1 MKDKQKRKKERTWA
15 EAARL
20 NHSIMLPN
28 GKMYC
33 GSEHQNFTAYLQ
45 KSSFKNMSTNVLEN
59 YSDAPMTPKQILQV
73 IEAEGL
79 KEMSGTSPLACLNAM
94 LHSNSRGAEGLF
106 YKLPGRI
113 SLFTLKKDALQWS
126 RSPAAVEGEE
136 PEDTADVESCG
147 SNEAST
153 VSGENDVSLDETSSN
168 ASCSTESQSRPLSNP
183 RDSYRASSQANKQKK
198 KTGVMLPRVVLTP
211 LKVNGAHVES
221 ASGFSGRHADGESGS
236 PSSSSSSG
244 SLALGSAAIR
254 GQAEVARDPAPL
266 LRGFR
271 KPATGPMKRNRGEE
285 IDFETPGSILVNT
298 NLRALINSR
307 TFHAL
312 PSHFQQQLLCLLP
325 EVDRQA
331 GTDGLLR
338 LSSSALNN
346 EFFTHAAQSWRE
358 RLADGEFT
366 HEMQVRIR
374 QEMEKEKKVEQWKEK
389 FFEDYYG
396 QKLGLTK
403 EESLKQNVGQG
414 EAEIKSDLRVPG
426 ESTRP
431 PRGPATR
438 QRDGHFKKRSRPDL
452 RTRARRNLYKKQEPE
467 QAEVA
472 KDTQSVAPDM
482 PLYKDGEAEKDS
494 AGAGGPHPPG
504 TSSAAPD
511 PESPEFPAETGASRI
526 QSDPDDLARVS
537 ASPDRVL
544 SLPQEAVDLE
554 PKDQKRK
561 SFEQAASASFPE
573 KKPRLEDRQSF
584 RNTIESVHTEKPQ
597 PTKEEPKVPPIR
609 IQLSRIKPPWV
620 VKGQP
625 TYQIC
630 PRIIPITESSCRGWT
645 GARTLAD
652 IKARA
657 LQVRG
662 ARGHHC
668 HREAATTAIGGGGGP
683 GGGGGG
689 ATDEGGGRDSSSGDG
704 GEARGH
710 PEPRGAPSTS
720 GECASDLQRT
730 QLLPPCP
737 LNGEHTQA
745 GVAVSRARREDLA
758 PLRKE
763 KSCPLQR
770 VPDVLTSALEDT
782 SPLPVAPTGDQPRQ
796 ALPPLSSKTPA
807 AERAAE
813 QPVLHLDGRTE
824 CGFGTTSWEGDNEER
839 GPTIP
844 PENGPV
850 QSLAGDVVLEEGTCQ
865 ALDHGSSPTVKDP
878 VTVTPSSIPKSS
890 LAGCL
895 QDRQFDDESGLGDS
909 GPPSRES
916 VTRQENL
923 KTEALDSAGAAP
935 WVPPLLSDKAVGR
948 PDPDSRDDVPSVE
961 PQVREEWEKDAPL
974 VPALPMRLTA
984 EDGLDPSG
992 QLWTVPSQGCVDSTG
1007 SDCKQLEVEKLR
1019 INGDSEALSPHGE
1032 STDTASDFE
1041 GHLSEDSSEAD
1052 LGEATVKKR
1061 SLVVERDE
1069 KQDWRCSASLSKV
1082 NGDLSLVTRTD
1093 GMVVPQSWVS
1103 RVCAVPQKIPD
1114 SLLLASTEYQP
1125 RPLSLGRPGSSVEAT
1140 NPLVMQLLQGSLPL
1154 EKVLPPAHG
1163 DSKPK
1168 SPRLPLTKEQ
1178 GRGGSLRMGCLQDP
1192 GGNSCR
1198 AGRSGP
1204 PSLRASKESLLPES
1218 CEASTDLATQA
1229 PGAPPKIS
1237 KTVPSVDSLYPVTN
1251 PTAASGKVEVD
1262 SKEQFSL
1269 FSFEDRLEAHDL
1281 SQGSNSHAAPGN
1293 LTTSRAPGFSSPN
1306 VISSDPNQTGRALG
1320 DQNSARGQGKKLFGS
1335 KTEAAALQCPR
1346 PVEPTPLPAG
1356 APPSFP
1362 SRKLGPSK
1370 NSVSGGVQTARE
1382 DWAPKPPP
1390 ISVGSTK
1397 SEKTF
1402 GGGPLKANAENRN
1415 ATGPGPREL
1424 VDHLQ
1429 GMPFVL
1435 DLPFWKLPRE
1445 PGKGLT
1451 QPLEPSSIPSQLNIK
1466 QAFYGKLSKLQLSST
1481 SFNYSSSSPTFPK
1494 GLAGSV
1500 VQLSHKANFGASH
1513 SASLSLQ
1520 MFTDSSTVESISL
1533 QCACSLK
1540 AMIMC
1545 QGCGA
1550 FCHDDCIGPSKLCVL
1565 CLVVR

>member
-20 NHSIMLPN
+20 
-28 GKMYC
+28 
-33 GSEHQNFTAYLQ
+33 
-45 KSSFKNMSTNVLEN
+45 VLEN

-94 LHSNSRGAEGLF
+94 LHSNSRGGEGLF

-126 RSPAAVEGEE
+126 RNPTAVEGEE

-147 SNEAST
+147 SNETST

-183 RDSYRASSQANKQKK
+183 RDSYRASSQANKPKK

-221 ASGFSGRHADGESGS
+221 ASGFSGRHADGDSGS
-236 PSSSSSSG
+236 PSSSSSG

-254 GQAEVARDPAPL
+254 GQAEVTRDPAPL
-266 LRGFR
+266 PRGFR
-271 KPATGPMKRNRGEE
+271 KPATGQMKRNRGEE

-312 PSHFQQQLLCLLP
+312 PSHFQQQLLFLLP
-325 EVDRQA
+325 EVDRQV

-396 QKLGLTK
+396 QKLGLTR
-403 EESLKQNVGQG
+403 EELLQQNVGKE

-426 ESTRP
+426 ESARP
-431 PRGPATR
+431 QRGPATR

-467 QAEVA
+467 QGGLA
-472 KDTQSVAPDM
+472 KDTQSVAPDI
-482 PLYKDGEAEKDS
+482 PLYKDGEAKIDS
-494 AGAGGPHPPG
+494 AGVGSPHLPS
-504 TSSAAPD
+504 TSSAVPD
-511 PESPEFPAETGASRI
+511 PEGPEFTAETGASRI
-526 QSDPDDLARVS
+526 QTDLDDLARAS
-537 ASPDRVL
+537 ASPDRIP
-544 SLPQEAVDLE
+544 SLPQETVDQD

-630 PRIIPITESSCRGWT
+630 PRIVPITESSCRGWT
-645 GARTLAD
+645 SARTLAD

-683 GGGGGG
+683 GGGCSR
-689 ATDEGGGRDSSSGDG
+689 ATDEGGGRGRSSGDG
-704 GEARGH
+704 GEACGH
-710 PEPRGAPSTS
+710 PEPRGAPSTPR
-720 GECASDLQRT
+720 ECASDLQRT
-730 QLLPPCP
+730 QLLPLHP

-745 GVAVSRARREDLA
+745 GTAAPRARREDLA
-758 PLRKE
+758 SLRE
-763 KSCPLQR
+763 EESCPLQG
-770 VPDVLTSALEDT
+770 VPVLTSGLEDV
-782 SPLPVAPTGDQPRQ
+782 SQLPIAPTGDQPCQ

-807 AERAAE
+807 PERLVE
-813 QPVLHLDGRTE
+813 QPVLHLDIRTE
-824 CGFGTTSWEGDNEER
+824 GESCATWEKANEEQ
-839 GPTIP
+839 GPTCP

-850 QSLAGDVVLEEGTCQ
+850 QSLVGGAVVGAETGQ
-865 ALDHGSSPTVKDP
+865 ALDSDSNPAMKDP
-878 VTVTPSSIPKSS
+878 VNVTPTSAPELSSV
-890 LAGCL
+890 GCL
-895 QDRQFDDESGLGDS
+895 QDSQFDDKLGLGDLC
-909 GPPSRES
+909 PPRRES
-916 VTRQENL
+916 ASRQEDL
-923 KTEALDSAGAAP
+923 KTKALISDGAVSWMP
-935 WVPPLLSDKAVGR
+935 GLSNDKAVGQ
-948 PDPDSRDDVPSVE
+948 PESDSDTVPSVE
-961 PQVREEWEKDAPL
+961 AQVGGEWEKAAPL
-974 VPALPMRLTA
+974 IPALPEGLTA
-984 EDGLDPSG
+984 EEGLELPDNCSS
-992 QLWTVPSQGCVDSTG
+992 LWTVPSRGCIDSAG
-1007 SDCKQLEVEKLR
+1007 RDCKQVDVEKLK
-1019 INGDSEALSPHGE
+1019 INGDSEALSPHSE

-1052 LGEATVKKR
+1052 PREATVMKR
-1061 SLVVERDE
+1061 ASAVDKEEKRDR
-1069 KQDWRCSASLSKV
+1069 KDSASLSKV
-1082 NGDLSLVTRTD
+1082 NGDPSLVTRTD
-1093 GMVVPQSWVS
+1093 RMLAPQSWVS

-1125 RPLSLGRPGSSVEAT
+1125 KPISLGRPGSSVEAT
-1140 NPLVMQLLQGSLPL
+1140 NPLVMQLLQGNLPL
-1154 EKVLPPAHG
+1154 EKVLPPG
-1163 DSKPK
+1163 LSGSKPEP
-1168 SPRLPLTKEQ
+1168 PRFPLTKEQ
-1178 GRGGSLRMGCLQDP
+1178 GVGSLQDP
-1192 GGNSCR
+1192 GENNCMG
-1198 AGRSGP
+1198 GRSSP
-1204 PSLRASKESLLPES
+1204 SSLRASKEPLLPDS
-1218 CEASTDLATQA
+1218 LEASTGLVRLEATQA
-1229 PGAPPKIS
+1229 PSVPQKIS
-1237 KTVPSVDSLYPVTN
+1237 KTVPSLGSLYPVTN

-1262 SKEQFSL
+1262 SKEQFSP
-1269 FSFEDRLEAHDL
+1269 FSFEEQKEARDL
-1281 SQGSNSHAAPGN
+1281 SQCSNSNAAPGRSPEN
-1293 LTTSRAPGFSSPN
+1293 LTTSRVPCFSSPN
-1306 VISSDPNQTGRALG
+1306 VISLGPNQTGQALG
-1320 DQNSARGQGKKLFGS
+1320 DQNSAGGQGKKLFGS
-1335 KTEAAALQCPR
+1335 MNAPAALQCPR
-1346 PVEPTPLPAG
+1346 PVEPVPVPAD
-1356 APPSFP
+1356 APPAFP
-1362 SRKLGPSK
+1362 SRKLGK

-1382 DWAPKPPP
+1382 DRAPKPPP
-1390 ISVGSTK
+1390 ASVGSIK

-1402 GGGPLKANAENRN
+1402 VGGPLKVNAENRN
-1415 ATGPGPREL
+1415 AAGPGPREL

-1429 GMPFVL
+1429 AMPFVL

-1445 PGKGLT
+1445 PGKGLS
-1451 QPLEPSSIPSQLNIK
+1451 QPLEPSIPSQLNIK
-1466 QAFYGKLSKLQLSST
+1466 QAFYGKLARLQLSST
-1481 SFNYSSSSPTFPK
+1481 SFNYSSSAPAFPK

>member
-20 NHSIMLPN
+20 
-28 GKMYC
+28 
-33 GSEHQNFTAYLQ
+33 
-45 KSSFKNMSTNVLEN
+45 VLEN

-79 KEMSGTSPLACLNAM
+79 KEMRSGTSPLACLNAM
-94 LHSNSRGAEGLF
+94 LHSNSRGGEGLF

-168 ASCSTESQSRPLSNP
+168 ASCSAESQTRPLSSP
-183 RDSYRASSQANKQKK
+183 RDSHRASSQANKQKK

-236 PSSSSSSG
+236 PSSSSSG
-244 SLALGSAAIR
+244 SLALGSAATR

-271 KPATGPMKRNRGEE
+271 KPATGQMKRNRGEE

-312 PSHFQQQLLCLLP
+312 PAHFQQQLLFLLP
-325 EVDRQA
+325 EVDRQV

-403 EESLKQNVGQG
+403 EESLHQNVGRE
-414 EAEIKSDLRVPG
+414 EADIKSDLRVPG
-426 ESTRP
+426 ESARP
-431 PRGPATR
+431 QRGPATR

-467 QAEVA
+467 QAGVT
-472 KDTQSVAPDM
+472 KDTQSVAPDI
-482 PLYKDGEAEKDS
+482 PVYKDGEAESDS
-494 AGAGGPHPPG
+494 AEAGSPHLPG
-504 TSSAAPD
+504 TASVAPD
-511 PESPEFPAETGASRI
+511 PESPNFLTQPVASRT
-526 QSDPDDLARVS
+526 QTDPGDLARASV
-537 ASPDRVL
+537 SPDRIP
-544 SLPQEAVDLE
+544 SLPQETADQE

-561 SFEQAASASFPE
+561 SFEQVASASFPE

-584 RNTIESVHTEKPQ
+584 RNTIESVHAEKPQ

-630 PRIIPITESSCRGWT
+630 PRIVPITESSCRGWT

-657 LQVRG
+657 LQIRG

-689 ATDEGGGRDSSSGDG
+689 ATDEGGGRGSGSSDG
-704 GEARGH
+704 GEACAH
-710 PEPRGAPSTS
+710 PEPSGTPGTP

-730 QLLPPCP
+730 QLLPPHP
-737 LNGEHTQA
+737 LNGEHIQA
-745 GVAVSRARREDLA
+745 GTAVSKARREDLVA
-758 PLRKE
+758 LRKE
-763 KSCPLQR
+763 ESCPRQR
-770 VPDVLTSALEDT
+770 VPDVLTSGLEDA
-782 SPLPVAPTGDQPRQ
+782 SQLRIAPTGDQPCQ
-796 ALPPLSSKTPA
+796 ALPPLSSQTPA
-807 AERAAE
+807 PERLVE
-813 QPVLHLDGRTE
+813 QPALHLYVRTE
-824 CGFGTTSWEGDNEER
+824 HEPGTTSWESDDEDR
-839 GPTIP
+839 GPSLP
-844 PENGPV
+844 PDSGPV
-850 QSLAGDVVLEEGTCQ
+850 QSLLGDVVLEGGPGQ
-865 ALDHGSSPTVKDP
+865 ALDRDDHPIMKDP
-878 VTVTPSSIPKSS
+878 VNVTPSSTTVLP
-890 LAGCL
+890 LAGCP
-895 QDRQFDDESGLGDS
+895 QDRRCDEELGLGDS
-909 GPPSRES
+909 CPPTRES
-916 VTRQENL
+916 ATRQEDL
-923 KTEALDSAGAAP
+923 TTEALVSDGAAP
-935 WVPPLLSDKAVGR
+935 WVLGLSKDEAVGQ
-948 PDPDSRDDVPSVE
+948 PGPDSECVPSVE
-961 PQVREEWEKDAPL
+961 PQAVEEWEKAAPL
-974 VPALPMRLTA
+974 ISVLPGELTA
-984 EDGLDPSG
+984 REGLDPPNHSPL
-992 QLWTVPSQGCVDSTG
+992 LWTVPSQGCADDGAG
-1007 SDCKQLEVEKLR
+1007 SDRNPVESEKLR

-1052 LGEATVKKR
+1052 SSEATVVKR
-1061 SLVVERDE
+1061 ALAVDTDE
-1069 KQDWRCSASLSKV
+1069 KHSWNHSASLSQV
-1082 NGDLSLVTRTD
+1082 NGNRSLVTRTD
-1093 GMVVPQSWVS
+1093 SMATPQSWVS
-1103 RVCAVPQKIPD
+1103 RVCAAPQKIPD

-1125 RPLSLGRPGSSVEAT
+1125 RLMSLGRPGSSVEAT
-1140 NPLVMQLLQGSLPL
+1140 NPLVMQLLQGNLPL
-1154 EKVLPPAHG
+1154 EKVLPPAQG
-1163 DSKPK
+1163 TGRPE
-1168 SPRLPLTKEQ
+1168 SPLLPLMKEQ
-1178 GRGGSLRMGCLQDP
+1178 SLGGSLGMRSLQDSAE
-1192 GGNSCR
+1192 NSCVV
-1198 AGRSGP
+1198 GKSSSRSV
-1204 PSLRASKESLLPES
+1204 RASKEPLLSES
-1218 CEASTDLATQA
+1218 RETSPGLARLEPSQA
-1229 PGAPPKIS
+1229 PGAPQKIS
-1237 KTVPSVDSLYPVTN
+1237 KTVPGLDSLYAGTEL
-1251 PTAASGKVEVD
+1251 TAASGKAEVD
-1262 SKEQFSL
+1262 SKEQFSPASL
-1269 FSFEDRLEAHDL
+1269 EDKEAGDV
-1281 SQGSNSHAAPGN
+1281 SQCSNLNATPARSPGN
-1293 LTTSRAPGFSSPN
+1293 LTTSRAPCFSSPN
-1306 VISSDPNQTGRALG
+1306 TTSLDPDQTSRALG
-1320 DQNSARGQGKKLFGS
+1320 SQSSAGGQGKKLFGPRN
-1335 KTEAAALQCPR
+1335 EAAALQHPR
-1346 PVEPTPLPAG
+1346 PVEPMPLPAD
-1356 APPSFP
+1356 APPGFP
-1362 SRKLGPSK
+1362 SRKSGPSK

-1382 DWAPKPPP
+1382 DWAPKPPT
-1390 ISVGSTK
+1390 ISVGGIK

-1402 GGGPLKANAENRN
+1402 GGSPLKANAENRN

-1424 VDHLQ
+1424 VDQLQ

-1445 PGKGLT
+1445 PGKGPG

-1500 VQLSHKANFGASH
+1500 VQLSHKANFSASH

-1520 MFTDSSTVESISL
+1520 MFADSSTVESISL

>member
-20 NHSIMLPN
+20 
-28 GKMYC
+28 
-33 GSEHQNFTAYLQ
+33 
-45 KSSFKNMSTNVLEN
+45 VLEN

-79 KEMSGTSPLACLNAM
+79 KEMRSGTSPLACLNAM
-94 LHSNSRGAEGLF
+94 LHSNSRGGEGLF

-147 SNEAST
+147 SNETST

-236 PSSSSSSG
+236 PSSSSSG
-244 SLALGSAAIR
+244 SLALGSTAIR
-254 GQAEVARDPAPL
+254 GQAEVTREPAPL

-271 KPATGPMKRNRGEE
+271 KPATGQMKRNRGEE

-312 PSHFQQQLLCLLP
+312 PSHFQQQLLFLLP
-325 EVDRQA
+325 EVDRQM

-396 QKLGLTK
+396 QKLGLTR
-403 EESLKQNVGQG
+403 EELLQQNVGQE
-414 EAEIKSDLRVPG
+414 EAGIKSDLRVSG
-426 ESTRP
+426 ESARP
-431 PRGPATR
+431 QRGPATR

-452 RTRARRNLYKKQEPE
+452 RTRARRNLYKKQELD
-467 QAEVA
+467 QGGII
-472 KDTQSVAPDM
+472 KDAQSAAPDM
-482 PLYKDGEAEKDS
+482 PLYKDGEAKTDS
-494 AGAGGPHPPG
+494 AGAGSPHLPG
-504 TSSAAPD
+504 ASSAAPD
-511 PESPEFPAETGASRI
+511 PEGPRFAVETGASRI
-526 QSDPDDLARVS
+526 QADPDNLARAS
-537 ASPDRVL
+537 ASPDRIP
-544 SLPQEAVDLE
+544 SLHQETVDQE

-561 SFEQAASASFPE
+561 SFEEAASASFPE

-584 RNTIESVHTEKPQ
+584 RNTIESVHSEKPQ

-630 PRIIPITESSCRGWT
+630 PRIVPITEPSYRGWT

-683 GGGGGG
+683 GGGGGR
-689 ATDEGGGRDSSSGDG
+689 ATDEGGGRGSSSGDG

-710 PEPRGAPSTS
+710 PEPRGAPRTT

-730 QLLPPCP
+730 QLLPPRP
-737 LNGEHTQA
+737 LNEEHTQA
-745 GVAVSRARREDLA
+745 GTAAPRARREPVA
-758 PLRKE
+758 SLRGE
-763 KSCPLQR
+763 ESCPPQR
-770 VPDVLTSALEDT
+770 APDT
-782 SPLPVAPTGDQPRQ
+782 SGPEDASQLPIAPTGDQPCQ
-796 ALPPLSSKTPA
+796 ALPPYSSKTPA
-807 AERAAE
+807 PERAVE
-813 QPVLHLDGRTE
+813 QPPLHLDVRTE
-824 CGFGTTSWEGDNEER
+824 CESDTTSWERDNEVQ
-839 GPTIP
+839 GPTVP
-844 PENGPV
+844 TNSSPV
-850 QSLAGDVVLEEGTCQ
+850 QSLVGDVVLEDRTGQ
-865 ALDHGSSPTVKDP
+865 ALDSDSNATLKDP
-878 VTVTPSSIPKSS
+878 VNVTPSCTPESS
-890 LAGCL
+890 SAGCL
-895 QDRQFDDESGLGDS
+895 EDRQSDDESRLGDS
-909 GPPSRES
+909 CPPMRES
-916 VTRQENL
+916 ATRKEDL
-923 KTEALDSAGAAP
+923 KTEVLVSDGAAFWMP
-935 WVPPLLSDKAVGR
+935 GLSPGEAVGQPEPGSKENVPP
-948 PDPDSRDDVPSVE
+948 VE
-961 PQVREEWEKDAPL
+961 PQVGEQWEKAAP
-974 VPALPMRLTA
+974 PIPELPEGLTA
-984 EDGLDPSG
+984 EEGLDLPNCPS
-992 QLWTVPSQGCVDSTG
+992 LWAVTSRGCIDSTG
-1007 SDCKQLEVEKLR
+1007 NCKQVDGDRLK
-1019 INGDSEALSPHGE
+1019 INGDSEAPSPHGE

-1041 GHLSEDSSEAD
+1041 GHLSEESSEAD
-1052 LGEATVKKR
+1052 PSEAMVMKR
-1061 SLVVERDE
+1061 SSVVDKE
-1069 KQDWRCSASLSKV
+1069 KHNWDRSAILSKV
-1082 NGDLSLVTRTD
+1082 NGGDQSLVTRTD
-1093 GMVVPQSWVS
+1093 RITASESWVS
-1103 RVCAVPQKIPD
+1103 RVCAIPQKTSD

-1125 RPLSLGRPGSSVEAT
+1125 RPASLGRPGSSVEAT
-1140 NPLVMQLLQGSLPL
+1140 NPLVMQLLQGNLPL
-1154 EKVLPPAHG
+1154 EKVLPPALSG
-1163 DSKPK
+1163 SKPEC
-1168 SPRLPLTKEQ
+1168 PRLPLVKGQ
-1178 GRGGSLRMGCLQDP
+1178 QMGSVRDAGSSSGVLGGSNPDSREADTRLARLETP
-1192 GGNSCR
+1192 GT
-1198 AGRSGP
+1198 P
-1204 PSLRASKESLLPES
+1204 
-1218 CEASTDLATQA
+1218 Q
-1229 PGAPPKIS
+1229 KIS
-1237 KTVPSVDSLYPVTN
+1237 KTVPSSDSLYPVAN
-1251 PTAASGKVEVD
+1251 LMAAFGKGEVD
-1262 SKEQFSL
+1262 SKEQFSA
-1269 FSFEDRLEAHDL
+1269 FSFEEQKEGRDL
-1281 SQGSNSHAAPGN
+1281 PQCSNSNTSPGKSPGN
-1293 LTTSRAPGFSSPN
+1293 LTTSRTPCFSSPN
-1306 VISSDPNQTGRALG
+1306 VVSMGPDQISRALG
-1320 DQNSARGQGKKLFGS
+1320 DQNSAGGQGKKLFGS
-1335 KTEAAALQCPR
+1335 RNLAAALQCPR
-1346 PVEPTPLPAG
+1346 PVAPTPLPAD
-1356 APPSFP
+1356 APPGFP
-1362 SRKLGPSK
+1362 SRKLGTSK
-1370 NSVSGGVQTARE
+1370 MSVSGGVQAAKE

-1390 ISVGSTK
+1390 ASVGSIK

-1402 GGGPLKANAENRN
+1402 VGVPLKANAENRN
-1415 ATGPGPREL
+1415 AARPGPRDL

-1429 GMPFVL
+1429 AVPFVL

-1445 PGKGLT
+1445 PGKGLG

>member
-1 MKDKQKRKKERTWA
+1 ILSFPS
-15 EAARL
+15 L
-20 NHSIMLPN
+20 NH
-28 GKMYC
+28 
-33 GSEHQNFTAYLQ
+33 
-45 KSSFKNMSTNVLEN
+45 VLEN

-79 KEMSGTSPLACLNAM
+79 KEMRSGTSPLACLNAM
-94 LHSNSRGAEGLF
+94 LHSNSRGGEGLF

-126 RSPAAVEGEE
+126 RNPAAAEGEE

-221 ASGFSGRHADGESGS
+221 ASG
-236 PSSSSSSG
+236 
-244 SLALGSAAIR
+244 
-254 GQAEVARDPAPL
+254 Q
-266 LRGFR
+266 
-271 KPATGPMKRNRGEE
+271 MKRNRGEE

-312 PSHFQQQLLCLLP
+312 PSHFQQQLLFLLP
-325 EVDRQA
+325 EVDRQV

-374 QEMEKEKKVEQWKEK
+374 QEMEKEKKVEQWKER

-403 EESLKQNVGQG
+403 EESLQQNVGQE
-414 EAEIKSDLRVPG
+414 EAEIKSGLRVPG
-426 ESTRP
+426 ESVRP
-431 PRGPATR
+431 QRGPATR

-467 QAEVA
+467 QAGVA
-472 KDTQSVAPDM
+472 KDAKSVAPDVSFC
-482 PLYKDGEAEKDS
+482 KDGEAETDS
-494 AGAGGPHPPG
+494 AGRSSPHLPG
-504 TSSAAPD
+504 MSSAAPD
-511 PESPEFPAETGASRI
+511 PEGPKFPVEPVASRI
-526 QSDPDDLARVS
+526 PTEPDNLARTS
-537 ASPDRVL
+537 TSPDRIPN
-544 SLPQEAVDLE
+544 LPPETVDQE

-630 PRIIPITESSCRGWT
+630 PRIVPITEPSCRGWT

-683 GGGGGG
+683 GGGSR
-689 ATDEGGGRDSSSGDG
+689 ATDEGGGRGGSSSGDG
-704 GEARGH
+704 SEACGH
-710 PEPRGAPSTS
+710 PEPRGAPSTP
-720 GECASDLQRT
+720 GECAADLQRT

-745 GVAVSRARREDLA
+745 GTAMSRARREELA
-758 PLRKE
+758 SLRQE
-763 KSCPLQR
+763 ESCPLQR
-770 VPDVLTSALEDT
+770 VPGVFTSGLEDV
-782 SPLPVAPTGDQPRQ
+782 SQLPVAPTGDQPCQ
-796 ALPPLSSKTPA
+796 ALPPLSSQTLV
-807 AERAAE
+807 AERLVE
-813 QPVLHLDGRTE
+813 QPKLHLDVRTE
-824 CGFGTTSWEGDNEER
+824 CESGTTSWERDNEER
-839 GPTIP
+839 GPTVL
-844 PENGPV
+844 PEDGPV
-850 QSLAGDVVLEEGTCQ
+850 QSLVEDVLEGGTGL
-865 ALDHGSSPTVKDP
+865 ALDSNPNVTGP
-878 VTVTPSSIPKSS
+878 VDVTPSSIPESS
-890 LAGCL
+890 LADYL
-895 QDRQFDDESGLGDS
+895 QDRPFDDELGLGDS
-909 GPPSRES
+909 CPPMRES
-916 VTRQENL
+916 DSRQENL
-923 KTEALDSAGAAP
+923 KSKPLVFDSATP
-935 WVPPLLSDKAVGR
+935 WLPIPSDDEVVKQPKLESRENVPC
-948 PDPDSRDDVPSVE
+948 VE
-961 PQVREEWEKDAPL
+961 PQVGEEWEKDAPL
-974 VPALPMRLTA
+974 IPALPGGLTA
-984 EDGLDPSG
+984 EEGLDPPGNLPS
-992 QLWTVPSQGCVDSTG
+992 LWTVPSQAGIDGTG
-1007 SDCKQLEVEKLR
+1007 AACKRGDAEKVK
-1019 INGDSEALSPHGE
+1019 INGDSEALSPHSE

-1041 GHLSEDSSEAD
+1041 GHLTEDSSEAD
-1052 LGEATVKKR
+1052 TSEATVMKGSSVDK
-1061 SLVVERDE
+1061 DE
-1069 KQDWRCSASLSKV
+1069 KHDWNQSASLSKV

-1093 GMVVPQSWVS
+1093 GMVAPQSWVS
-1103 RVCAVPQKIPD
+1103 RVCAAPQKMPD

-1125 RPLSLGRPGSSVEAT
+1125 KPTCLARPGSSVEPT
-1140 NPLVMQLLQGSLPL
+1140 NPLVIQLLQGTLPL
-1154 EKVLPPAHG
+1154 EKVLPPAHSG
-1163 DSKPK
+1163 SKPE
-1168 SPRLPLTKEQ
+1168 SPQLPLIKEQ
-1178 GRGGSLRMGCLQDP
+1178 SHGGSLGMGSLHNP
-1192 GGNSCR
+1192 GENSQVVVR
-1198 AGRSGP
+1198 NSP
-1204 PSLRASKESLLPES
+1204 TSLRALKEPLLPKS
-1218 CEASTDLATQA
+1218 CDAGTSLARIEATQA
-1229 PGAPPKIS
+1229 PGVPQKIP
-1237 KTVPSVDSLYPVTN
+1237 KTVPSFDSLYPVTH
-1251 PTAASGKVEVD
+1251 PMTSSGKTEELD
-1262 SKEQFSL
+1262 SKEQFSS
-1269 FSFEDRLEAHDL
+1269 FSFEDQKEIHAM
-1281 SQGSNSHAAPGN
+1281 SQCGNSNAAPGRSPGD
-1293 LTTSRAPGFSSPN
+1293 LTTSRAPCFSSPN
-1306 VISSDPNQTGRALG
+1306 VISFGPEQVGRALG
-1320 DQNSARGQGKKLFGS
+1320 DQNNVGGQGKKLFGS
-1335 KTEAAALQCPR
+1335 GSVAATLQCPR
-1346 PVEPTPLPAG
+1346 PADPTPLPAEV
-1356 APPSFP
+1356 PPVFP
-1362 SRKLGPSK
+1362 SGKLGPSK

-1390 ISVGSTK
+1390 ASVGSIK
-1397 SEKTF
+1397 NEKTF
-1402 GGGPLKANAENRN
+1402 VGGPVKANAENRK
-1415 ATGPGPREL
+1415 AAGHSPLEL
-1424 VDHLQ
+1424 VGHLQ
-1429 GMPFVL
+1429 GMPFVM

-1445 PGKGLT
+1445 PGKGLSE
-1451 QPLEPSSIPSQLNIK
+1451 PLEPPSIPSQLNIK

-1481 SFNYSSSSPTFPK
+1481 SFNYSSSSPSFPK

>member
-20 NHSIMLPN
+20 
-28 GKMYC
+28 
-33 GSEHQNFTAYLQ
+33 
-45 KSSFKNMSTNVLEN
+45 VLEN

-94 LHSNSRGAEGLF
+94 LHSNSRGGEGLF

-126 RSPAAVEGEE
+126 RSAAAVEGEE

-153 VSGENDVSLDETSSN
+153 VSGDNDVSLDETSSN
-168 ASCSTESQSRPLSNP
+168 ASCSAESQSRPLSNP

-236 PSSSSSSG
+236 PSSSSSS

-254 GQAEVARDPAPL
+254 GQAEVTRDPAPL

-271 KPATGPMKRNRGEE
+271 KPATGQMKRNRGEE

-312 PSHFQQQLLCLLP
+312 PSHFQQQLLFLLP
-325 EVDRQA
+325 EVDRQV

-338 LSSSALNN
+338 LSTSALNN

-403 EESLKQNVGQG
+403 EESLQQHVGQ
-414 EAEIKSDLRVPG
+414 EDAEIKSDLHIPG
-426 ESTRP
+426 ESARP
-431 PRGPATR
+431 QRGPATR

-452 RTRARRNLYKKQEPE
+452 RTRTRRNLCKKQEPE
-467 QAEVA
+467 QAGVA
-472 KDTQSVAPDM
+472 KDTQSLVPAA
-482 PLYKDGEAEKDS
+482 PLYKDGETKTDS
-494 AGAGGPHPPG
+494 AGVSSPHRPD
-504 TSSAAPD
+504 TSSAVPN
-511 PESPEFPAETGASRI
+511 PEGPEFPAKPVASWI
-526 QSDPDDLARVS
+526 QTNPDDLVRAAS
-537 ASPDRVL
+537 ATPDRIP
-544 SLPQEAVDLE
+544 SLPQETVDQE

-625 TYQIC
+625 AYQIC
-630 PRIIPITESSCRGWT
+630 PRIVPVTESSCRGWT

-668 HREAATTAIGGGGGP
+668 REAATTAIGGGGGP

-689 ATDEGGGRDSSSGDG
+689 PTDEGGGRDSSGDG
-704 GEARGH
+704 GETCGH
-710 PEPRGAPSTS
+710 PEPGGGPSPP
-720 GECASDLQRT
+720 GECAPDLQRT

-737 LNGEHTQA
+737 LSGACTQA
-745 GVAVSRARREDLA
+745 RAAVSRAKKEDQA
-758 PLRKE
+758 PLRAE
-763 KSCPLQR
+763 ESRALQR
-770 VPDVLTSALEDT
+770 GPESLAGGLEEA
-782 SPLPVAPTGDQPRQ
+782 SQLPIAPTGDQPCQ
-796 ALPPLSSKTPA
+796 ALPLMSSKTSAP
-807 AERAAE
+807 ERVAE
-813 QPVLHLDGRTE
+813 QPPLNLDVRTE
-824 CGFGTTSWEGDNEER
+824 CGSADTPWGKDDDQEPPGCPERSPVLSAEGDLLLEQA
-839 GPTIP
+839 GP
-844 PENGPV
+844 
-850 QSLAGDVVLEEGTCQ
+850 
-865 ALDHGSSPTVKDP
+865 ALDESCLP
-878 VTVTPSSIPKSS
+878 VLQESQTPSCASESS

-895 QDRQFDDESGLGDS
+895 QDRQFDDELGLGDS
-909 GPPSRES
+909 CPPTRES
-916 VTRQENL
+916 ATRRENL
-923 KTEALDSAGAAP
+923 KPEDLFSAGAAP
-935 WVPPLLSDKAVGR
+935 WMPGLSGDRAEGQPEPPRGESLPSVVPLVIEEQDKAGG
-948 PDPDSRDDVPSVE
+948 
-961 PQVREEWEKDAPL
+961 PL
-974 VPALPMRLTA
+974 APALP
-984 EDGLDPSG
+984 EGLATQKAAGDVDRFPL
-992 QLWTVPSQGCVDSTG
+992 LWTVRSVEGADG
-1007 SDCKQLEVEKLR
+1007 AGGEDKQAGVERLKISLSK
-1019 INGDSEALSPHGE
+1019 NLEALSPHGE
-1032 STDTASDFE
+1032 STDTASDCD
-1041 GHLSEDSSEAD
+1041 GHLSEDSSDSEPS
-1052 LGEATVKKR
+1052 GSPVTKG
-1061 SLVVERDE
+1061 SLVADKGEN
-1069 KQDWRCSASLSKV
+1069 QDWDRSGPLAKV
-1082 NGDLSLVTRTD
+1082 KGDPGLVSRTE
-1093 GMVVPQSWVS
+1093 GLVAPQSWVS
-1103 RVCAVPQKIPD
+1103 RVCAMPPRIPD
-1114 SLLLASTEYQP
+1114 SLLLASTEDQL
-1125 RPLSLGRPGSSVEAT
+1125 RPVSLGRPGSSVEASS
-1140 NPLVMQLLQGSLPL
+1140 PLVMQLLQGSLPL
-1154 EKVLPPAHG
+1154 EKVLPPALE
-1163 DSKPK
+1163 
-1168 SPRLPLTKEQ
+1168 SPQLKLKKEQ
-1178 GRGGSLRMGCLQDP
+1178 GSLELGPSRDPKENSCEVDRSGLGSLRD
-1192 GGNSCR
+1192 
-1198 AGRSGP
+1198 
-1204 PSLRASKESLLPES
+1204 SKLPLAPES
-1218 CEASTDLATQA
+1218 CAAGAELAEPEAPQA
-1229 PGAPPKIS
+1229 PAGPQMIPKTAPSLGALY
-1237 KTVPSVDSLYPVTN
+1237 TVSNAT
-1251 PTAASGKVEVD
+1251 TASGKLEVD
-1262 SKEQFSL
+1262 SKEQFSS
-1269 FSFEDRLEAHDL
+1269 FSSGDQKEARDP
-1281 SQGSNSHAAPGN
+1281 SQCSVSNAAPSKSPGN
-1293 LTTSRAPGFSSPN
+1293 LTTSTVPRFSSPN
-1306 VISSDPNQTGRALG
+1306 VTSDPDQTAGPLCEHS
-1320 DQNSARGQGKKLFGS
+1320 SAGGQGKKLFGS
-1335 KTEAAALQCPR
+1335 RNVSAALQCPR
-1346 PVEPTPLPAG
+1346 PTEPALSPSD
-1356 APPSFP
+1356 APSSFP
-1362 SRKLGPSK
+1362 NRKLGPSK
-1370 NSVSGGVQTARE
+1370 NPVSGGVQTARE
-1382 DWAPKPPP
+1382 DRAPKPPP
-1390 ISVGSTK
+1390 ASVSIK

-1402 GGGPLKANAENRN
+1402 VGGLLKANAENRN

-1424 VDHLQ
+1424 LDDLHEV
-1429 GMPFVL
+1429 PFVL

-1445 PGKGLT
+1445 PGKGLS

-1481 SFNYSSSSPTFPK
+1481 SFNYPSSSPTFPK

-1500 VQLSHKANFGASH
+1500 VQLSHKAHFGASH
-1513 SASLSLQ
+1513 TASLSLQ

>member
-20 NHSIMLPN
+20 
-28 GKMYC
+28 
-33 GSEHQNFTAYLQ
+33 
-45 KSSFKNMSTNVLEN
+45 VLEN

-79 KEMSGTSPLACLNAM
+79 KEMRSGTSPLACLNAM
-94 LHSNSRGAEGLF
+94 LHSNSRGGEGLF

-183 RDSYRASSQANKQKK
+183 RDSYRTSSQANKQKK

-236 PSSSSSSG
+236 PSSSSSG

-254 GQAEVARDPAPL
+254 GPAEVARDPAPL

-271 KPATGPMKRNRGEE
+271 KPATGQMKRNRGEE

-298 NLRALINSR
+298 NLRALINTR

-312 PSHFQQQLLCLLP
+312 PSHFQQQLLFLLP
-325 EVDRQA
+325 EVDRQVGA
-331 GTDGLLR
+331 DGLLR

-403 EESLKQNVGQG
+403 EESLQQNLGQE
-414 EAEIKSDLRVPG
+414 EAEIKSGLHVPG
-426 ESTRP
+426 ESARP
-431 PRGPATR
+431 QRGLTTR

-467 QAEVA
+467 PAGVA
-472 KDTQSVAPDM
+472 KDVKSVAPDA
-482 PLYKDGEAEKDS
+482 PLYKDGEAKADS
-494 AGAGGPHPPG
+494 AGVSSPHLPG
-504 TSSAAPD
+504 MSSPAPS
-511 PESPEFPAETGASRI
+511 PEGPEFPAEPAASRI
-526 QSDPDDLARVS
+526 QTELDDLACAS
-537 ASPDRVL
+537 AAPDRIP
-544 SLPQEAVDLE
+544 SLPQETVDQE

-597 PTKEEPKVPPIR
+597 PTKEEPRVPPIR

-630 PRIIPITESSCRGWT
+630 PRIVPNTEPSSRGRA

-657 LQVRG
+657 LQ
-662 ARGHHC
+662 ARAQ
-668 HREAATTAIGGGGGP
+668 REAATTAIGGGGGP
-683 GGGGGG
+683 GGGGSG
-689 ATDEGGGRDSSSGDG
+689 ATDEGGGRGSGSGDG
-704 GEARGH
+704 GEACGH
-710 PEPRGAPSTS
+710 PEPGGAPSTP

-737 LNGEHTQA
+737 LNGEHAQA
-745 GVAVSRARREDLA
+745 GTATSEARIEDLA
-758 PLRKE
+758 SLRRE
-763 KSCPLQR
+763 ESCPRQR
-770 VPDVLTSALEDT
+770 VPDVLTSELEIA
-782 SPLPVAPTGDQPRQ
+782 SQLPIAATGVQSCQ
-796 ALPPLSSKTPA
+796 ALPPLSSKTLVS
-807 AERAAE
+807 ERLVE
-813 QPVLHLDGRTE
+813 QPTLHLDVRTE
-824 CGFGTTSWEGDNEER
+824 CGSDTTSWERDTEER
-839 GPTIP
+839 GSTVPS
-844 PENGPV
+844 ENGPV
-850 QSLAGDVVLEEGTCQ
+850 QSLVGDTVLQEGNDQ
-865 ALDHGSSPTVKDP
+865 VLDGNPTMKDP
-878 VTVTPSSIPKSS
+878 VNVTPSSTPRSP
-890 LAGCL
+890 LADCL
-895 QDRQFDDESGLGDS
+895 QDRPFDDELGLGKS
-909 GPPSRES
+909 YPPMRES
-916 VTRQENL
+916 DTRQEDL
-923 KTEALDSAGAAP
+923 KTEALVSDSIAP
-935 WVPPLLSDKAVGR
+935 WMPNMLNDKGAKQTG
-948 PDPDSRDDVPSVE
+948 PDSGENVPSSE
-961 PQVREEWEKDAPL
+961 PQVGEEWETAAPHI
-974 VPALPMRLTA
+974 PALLGSLTA
-984 EDGLDPSG
+984 EEGLDPPDNLPV
-992 QLWTVPSQGCVDSTG
+992 LWAVPSRGMG
-1007 SDCKQLEVEKLR
+1007 SSGSICKQVPVEKLK
-1019 INGDSEALSPHGE
+1019 INGDSEVLSPHSE

-1041 GHLSEDSSEAD
+1041 GSLTEDSSEAD
-1052 LGEATVKKR
+1052 LGEATVNKAL
-1061 SLVVERDE
+1061 SVVDKDE
-1069 KQDWRCSASLSKV
+1069 KHGWNQSSSLSKM
-1082 NGDLSLVTRTD
+1082 NGDLGLVTRTD
-1093 GMVVPQSWVS
+1093 GMAAPQSWVS
-1103 RVCAVPQKIPD
+1103 RVCAGPQKIPN

-1125 RPLSLGRPGSSVEAT
+1125 RPVCLDGPGSSMEAT
-1140 NPLVMQLLQGSLPL
+1140 DPFVMQLLQGNLPL

-1163 DSKPK
+1163 GSKPESLQLLLK
-1168 SPRLPLTKEQ
+1168 KELSP
-1178 GRGGSLRMGCLQDP
+1178 GGSLGMGSLPDP
-1192 GGNSCR
+1192 GADSLIVGKS
-1198 AGRSGP
+1198 SP
-1204 PSLRASKESLLPES
+1204 SSLRALKEPLLHEIR
-1218 CEASTDLATQA
+1218 EASTGLTGLEATQA
-1229 PGAPPKIS
+1229 PGAPQKIS
-1237 KTVPSVDSLYPVTN
+1237 KTVTSLDFLHPVTS
-1251 PTAASGKVEVD
+1251 PVASSGKLEEVD
-1262 SKEQFSL
+1262 SKEAFSS
-1269 FSFEDRLEAHDL
+1269 FSFEDQKETRDL
-1281 SQGSNSHAAPGN
+1281 SQCSNSSAAPGRSPGT
-1293 LTTSRAPGFSSPN
+1293 LTTSRAPSFSSPN
-1306 VISSDPNQTGRALG
+1306 AISFGSDQASQSLR
-1320 DQNSARGQGKKLFGS
+1320 DQNSVGGQGKKLFGS
-1335 KTEAAALQCPR
+1335 RNMASTPQCPR
-1346 PVEPTPLPAG
+1346 PVDPAPLPAD
-1356 APPSFP
+1356 APSVAPN
-1362 SRKLGPSK
+1362 RKLGPSK
-1370 NSVSGGVQTARE
+1370 SSVSGGVQTARE

-1390 ISVGSTK
+1390 ASAGSIKT
-1397 SEKTF
+1397 EKTF
-1402 GGGPLKANAENRN
+1402 AGGPLKMNAENRK
-1415 ATGPGPREL
+1415 AVGRSPLEL
-1424 VDHLQ
+1424 MDHLQ
-1429 GMPFVL
+1429 GMPFVM

-1445 PGKGLT
+1445 PAKGLS

-1481 SFNYSSSSPTFPK
+1481 SFNYSTSSSAFPK

>member
-20 NHSIMLPN
+20 
-28 GKMYC
+28 
-33 GSEHQNFTAYLQ
+33 
-45 KSSFKNMSTNVLEN
+45 VLEN

-79 KEMSGTSPLACLNAM
+79 KEMSSGTSPLACLNAM
-94 LHSNSRGAEGLF
+94 LHSNSRGGEGLF

-126 RSPAAVEGEE
+126 RTPTAVEGEE

-168 ASCSTESQSRPLSNP
+168 ASCSTESQSRLLSNP

-236 PSSSSSSG
+236 PSSSSSG

-254 GQAEVARDPAPL
+254 GQAEVAQDPAPL

-271 KPATGPMKRNRGEE
+271 KPATGQMKRNRGEE

-312 PSHFQQQLLCLLP
+312 PSHFQQQLLFLLP
-325 EVDRQA
+325 EVDRQV

-403 EESLKQNVGQG
+403 EESLQQNVGQE
-414 EAEIKSDLRVPG
+414 EAEIKSGLCVPG
-426 ESTRP
+426 ESVRTQ
-431 PRGPATR
+431 RGPAAR

-467 QAEVA
+467 QAGVA
-472 KDTQSVAPDM
+472 KDAKSVASDVPLYEDGEAKTDPAGLSSPHLPGTSSVAPD
-482 PLYKDGEAEKDS
+482 
-494 AGAGGPHPPG
+494 
-504 TSSAAPD
+504 
-511 PESPEFPAETGASRI
+511 PEGSEFPVESVASRI
-526 QSDPDDLARVS
+526 QTEPDNLAHAS
-537 ASPDRVL
+537 ASPDRIPP
-544 SLPQEAVDLE
+544 LPQETVDQE

-561 SFEQAASASFPE
+561 SFEQTASASFPE

-630 PRIIPITESSCRGWT
+630 PRIVPITESSCRGWT

-689 ATDEGGGRDSSSGDG
+689 ATDEGGGRGGGSGDG
-704 GEARGH
+704 GEACGH
-710 PEPRGAPSTS
+710 PEPRGGPSTP
-720 GECASDLQRT
+720 GKRTSDLQRT
-730 QLLPPCP
+730 QLLSPWP

-745 GVAVSRARREDLA
+745 GTAISRARREDLA
-758 PLRKE
+758 SLRKE
-763 KSCPLQR
+763 ESCLLQR
-770 VPDVLTSALEDT
+770 VPVVFTNGPEDA
-782 SPLPVAPTGDQPRQ
+782 SQLPIAPTGDQPCQ
-796 ALPPLSSKTPA
+796 ALPPLSSQTSV
-807 AERAAE
+807 AERLME
-813 QPVLHLDGRTE
+813 QPKLHLAVRTE
-824 CGFGTTSWEGDNEER
+824 CESGTTPWESDEEER
-839 GPTIP
+839 GPTVP
-844 PENGPV
+844 AENGPIP
-850 QSLAGDVVLEEGTCQ
+850 SLVGDDTLEKGTGQ
-865 ALDHGSSPTVKDP
+865 ALDSHPTMKDP
-878 VTVTPSSIPKSS
+878 VNVTPSSTPESP
-890 LAGCL
+890 LTDCL
-895 QDRQFDDESGLGDS
+895 QNRPVDDKLGLGDS
-909 GPPSRES
+909 CPPMRES
-916 VTRQENL
+916 DTRQENL
-923 KTEALDSAGAAP
+923 NTKALVSSSSVHWIPIPSNDEVVTQP
-935 WVPPLLSDKAVGR
+935 EPE
-948 PDPDSRDDVPSVE
+948 SREHVPSVE
-961 PQVREEWEKDAPL
+961 PQVREEWEKAAPTL
-974 VPALPMRLTA
+974 PALPRDLTA
-984 EDGLDPSG
+984 KVGLDPADSLTS
-992 QLWTVPSQGCVDSTG
+992 LWTVPSRGGNDSTG
-1007 SDCKQLEVEKLR
+1007 SDCQQGDIEKLK
-1019 INGDSEALSPHGE
+1019 ISGDSGALSPHSE

-1041 GHLSEDSSEAD
+1041 GHLTEDSSEAD
-1052 LGEATVKKR
+1052 TSEAAVTKGSSVDK
-1061 SLVVERDE
+1061 DE
-1069 KQDWRCSASLSKV
+1069 KPSWNRSASVSKV
-1082 NGDLSLVTRTD
+1082 NGDLNLVTRTD
-1093 GMVVPQSWVS
+1093 GMVASQSWVS
-1103 RVCAVPQKIPD
+1103 RVCVVPQKTPD
-1114 SLLLASTEYQP
+1114 SLLLANTEYQP
-1125 RPLSLGRPGSSVEAT
+1125 RAVCLSRPGSSVEAS
-1140 NPLVMQLLQGSLPL
+1140 NPLVMQLLHGNLPL
-1154 EKVLPPAHG
+1154 EKVLPPGHD
-1163 DSKPK
+1163 DSVPE
-1168 SPRLPLTKEQ
+1168 SAQVPLTKVQ
-1178 GRGGSLRMGCLQDP
+1178 SYGSLSMGSLHDL
-1192 GGNSCR
+1192 GENSGMV
-1198 AGRSGP
+1198 GRSSP
-1204 PSLRASKESLLPES
+1204 SSLRALKEPLLPDS
-1218 CEASTDLATQA
+1218 CETGTDLARIEATQV
-1229 PGAPPKIS
+1229 PGAPRKIS
-1237 KTVPSVDSLYPVTN
+1237 KTVPSFDSLHPVTN
-1251 PTAASGKVEVD
+1251 PITSSRKLEEMD
-1262 SKEQFSL
+1262 SKEQFS
-1269 FSFEDRLEAHDL
+1269 SFICEDQKEVCAV
-1281 SQGSNSHAAPGN
+1281 SQDSSSNAAPGKSSGD
-1293 LTTSRAPGFSSPN
+1293 LTTSRTPCFSSPN
-1306 VISSDPNQTGRALG
+1306 VISFGPEQTGRALG
-1320 DQNSARGQGKKLFGS
+1320 DQGNVTGQGKKLFGS
-1335 KTEAAALQCPR
+1335 GNVATTLQRPR
-1346 PVEPTPLPAG
+1346 PADPMPLPAEI
-1356 APPSFP
+1356 PPVFP
-1362 SRKLGPSK
+1362 SGKTGPST
-1370 NSVSGGVQTARE
+1370 NSMSGGVQTSRE
-1382 DWAPKPPP
+1382 DWAPKPQSA
-1390 ISVGSTK
+1390 SVGSIK
-1397 SEKTF
+1397 NEKTF
-1402 GGGPLKANAENRN
+1402 VGGTLKANAENRK
-1415 ATGPGPREL
+1415 ATGHSPLEL
-1424 VDHLQ
+1424 VGHLQ
-1429 GMPFVL
+1429 GMPFVM

-1445 PGKGLT
+1445 PGKGLSE
-1451 QPLEPSSIPSQLNIK
+1451 PLEPSLPSQLSIK

>member
-20 NHSIMLPN
+20 
-28 GKMYC
+28 
-33 GSEHQNFTAYLQ
+33 
-45 KSSFKNMSTNVLEN
+45 VLEN

-79 KEMSGTSPLACLNAM
+79 KEMRSGTSPLACLNAM
-94 LHSNSRGAEGLF
+94 LHSNSRGGEGLF

-126 RSPAAVEGEE
+126 RNPAAVEGEE

-147 SNEAST
+147 SNETST

-168 ASCSTESQSRPLSNP
+168 ASCSTESQSRPVSNP
-183 RDSYRASSQANKQKK
+183 KDSYRASSQANKQKK

-236 PSSSSSSG
+236 PSSSSSG

-271 KPATGPMKRNRGEE
+271 KPATGQMKRNRGEE

-298 NLRALINSR
+298 NLRALINPR

-312 PSHFQQQLLCLLP
+312 PSHFQQQLLFLLP
-325 EVDRQA
+325 EVDRQV
-331 GTDGLLR
+331 GTDGQLR

-396 QKLGLTK
+396 QKLGLTR
-403 EESLKQNVGQG
+403 EELLQPNVGKE
-414 EAEIKSDLRVPG
+414 EAEIKSELRVPG
-426 ESTRP
+426 ESARP
-431 PRGPATR
+431 LRGPATR

-467 QAEVA
+467 QGGIA

-482 PLYKDGEAEKDS
+482 PLYKDGEVKIDS
-494 AGAGGPHPPG
+494 AGVGSSHLPS
-504 TSSAAPD
+504 TSSAVPD
-511 PESPEFPAETGASRI
+511 PEGPEFTAETGASRI
-526 QSDPDDLARVS
+526 QTDLDDLARAS
-537 ASPDRVL
+537 ASPDRIP
-544 SLPQEAVDLE
+544 SLPQETVDQD

-630 PRIIPITESSCRGWT
+630 PRIVPITESSCRGWT
-645 GARTLAD
+645 SARTLAD

-683 GGGGGG
+683 GGGGSR
-689 ATDEGGGRDSSSGDG
+689 ATDEGGGRGGSSGDG
-704 GEARGH
+704 GEACGH
-710 PEPRGAPSTS
+710 PEPRGVPSTPR
-720 GECASDLQRT
+720 ECASDLQRT
-730 QLLPPCP
+730 QLLPPHP

-745 GVAVSRARREDLA
+745 GTAAPRARREDLA
-758 PLRKE
+758 SLRDE
-763 KSCPLQR
+763 ESC
-770 VPDVLTSALEDT
+770 PDVLTSGLKDA
-782 SPLPVAPTGDQPRQ
+782 SQLPVAPTGDQPCQ
-796 ALPPLSSKTPA
+796 ALPLLSSKTPA
-807 AERAAE
+807 PERLVE
-813 QPVLHLDGRTE
+813 QPVLHLDVRTE
-824 CGFGTTSWEGDNEER
+824 CESHATWEKDNEQE
-839 GPTIP
+839 PTLLS
-844 PENGPV
+844 ENGPI
-850 QSLAGDVVLEEGTCQ
+850 QSLVGDVVGEETGQ
-865 ALDHGSSPTVKDP
+865 ALDSDSNPTMKDP
-878 VTVTPSSIPKSS
+878 VNVTPSSTPELS

-895 QDRQFDDESGLGDS
+895 QNSPFDDKLGLGDLCS
-909 GPPSRES
+909 PVRES
-916 VTRQENL
+916 ASRQEDL
-923 KTEALDSAGAAP
+923 KTKALISDDAAP
-935 WVPPLLSDKAVGR
+935 WLPGLSNGKAGGQPKSDSETVPT
-948 PDPDSRDDVPSVE
+948 VE
-961 PQVREEWEKDAPL
+961 PQVGKEWEKAAPL
-974 VPALPMRLTA
+974 IPALPEGLTA
-984 EDGLDPSG
+984 EEGLGLLDNCS
-992 QLWTVPSQGCVDSTG
+992 LWTVPSRGCVDSAG
-1007 SDCKQLEVEKLR
+1007 HDCKQVGVEKLK
-1019 INGDSEALSPHGE
+1019 INGDSEALSPHSE

-1041 GHLSEDSSEAD
+1041 GHLSEDNSEAD
-1052 LGEATVKKR
+1052 PSEATVMKR
-1061 SLVVERDE
+1061 SSAVDKEE
-1069 KQDWRCSASLSKV
+1069 KCDRNDPASLSKG
-1082 NGDLSLVTRTD
+1082 NGDSSLVTRTD
-1093 GMVVPQSWVS
+1093 RMVAPQSWVS
-1103 RVCAVPQKIPD
+1103 RVCAIPQKIPD

-1125 RPLSLGRPGSSVEAT
+1125 KPVSLGRPGSSVEAT
-1140 NPLVMQLLQGSLPL
+1140 NPLVMQLLQGNLPL
-1154 EKVLPPAHG
+1154 EKVLPPALSG
-1163 DSKPK
+1163 SKPEP
-1168 SPRLPLTKEQ
+1168 PRLPLTKEQ
-1178 GRGGSLRMGCLQDP
+1178 GVGSLQDP
-1192 GGNSCR
+1192 GENSCT
-1198 AGRSGP
+1198 AGRSSP
-1204 PSLRASKESLLPES
+1204 SSLRVSKELLPDS
-1218 CEASTDLATQA
+1218 FEASTGLARLEATQA
-1229 PGAPPKIS
+1229 PGTPQKIS
-1237 KTVPSVDSLYPVTN
+1237 KTVPSLGSLYPVTN
-1251 PTAASGKVEVD
+1251 PTTASGKVEVD
-1262 SKEQFSL
+1262 SKEQFSP
-1269 FSFEDRLEAHDL
+1269 FSFEEQKEARDL
-1281 SQGSNSHAAPGN
+1281 SQCSNSNAAPGKSPEN
-1293 LTTSRAPGFSSPN
+1293 LTTSRVPCFSSPN
-1306 VISSDPNQTGRALG
+1306 VISLGPNQTGQALG
-1320 DQNSARGQGKKLFGS
+1320 DQNSAGGQGKKLFGS
-1335 KTEAAALQCPR
+1335 MNAPAALQCPR
-1346 PVEPTPLPAG
+1346 PVEPVPVSVD
-1356 APPSFP
+1356 APPALP

-1390 ISVGSTK
+1390 ASVGSIK
-1397 SEKTF
+1397 NEKTF
-1402 GGGPLKANAENRN
+1402 VGGPLKVNAENRN
-1415 ATGPGPREL
+1415 AAGPGPREL

-1429 GMPFVL
+1429 AMPFVL

-1445 PGKGLT
+1445 PGKGLS

-1481 SFNYSSSSPTFPK
+1481 SFNYSSSPPTFPK